1 MVREQFIAQNRP
13 AGKPAPDMSV
23 TLSGLK
29 LDNPVVP
36 ASGTFGYGNEDKES
50 SRRVEF
56 HFSLKDSE
64 MIDQMNRLLQQ
75 TEGD

>member
-1 MVREQFIAQNRP
+1 VH
-13 AGKPAPDMSV
+13 
-23 TLSGLK
+23 
-29 LDNPVVP
+29 
-36 ASGTFGYGNEDKES
+36 KEA

>member
-1 MVREQFIAQNRP
+1 MCIRDRLTITGRGA
-13 AGKPAPDMSV
+13 
-23 TLSGLK
+23 TGLIY
-29 LDNPVVP
+29 DQ
-36 ASGTFGYGNEDKES
+36 YGNEDKEA